1 MQQCEGMKNVRNKNF
16 FPFFLEV
23 RGIISIYLSLS
34 FFLFLSFSL
43 FLFLFQQHI
52 ITCHQTENL
61 GLPYSR
67 DNQGEILTKK
77 IKGVKRNAHKDI
89 TYADF
94 VSVSR
99 YNQPARKILLYHI
112 RKFKFKI
119 FVIRNKKTILSRF
132 STKRLFSNI
141 YRRKDAFFS
150 FPLHWK
156 SVIL

>member
-1 MQQCEGMKNVRNKNF
+1 MENKNF
-16 FPFFLEV
+16 FSFFLEI
-23 RGIISIYLSLS
+23 RGIISVYLSLS

-43 FLFLFQQHI
+43 SLFLFLSQQHI

-119 FVIRNKKTILSRF
+119 FLIRNKKTILSRF
-132 STKRLFSNI
+132 STKRLFSDI
-141 YRRKDAFFS
+141 YRRNDAFFS